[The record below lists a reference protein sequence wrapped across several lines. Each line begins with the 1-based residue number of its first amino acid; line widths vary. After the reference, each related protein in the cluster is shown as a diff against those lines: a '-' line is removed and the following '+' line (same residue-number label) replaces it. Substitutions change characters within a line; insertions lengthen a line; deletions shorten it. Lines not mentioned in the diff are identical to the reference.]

1 MWRIVAGTI
10 VSSLALA
17 CTPQLFP
24 PDTLKDVDPNF
35 DVSRWRTFPNSGENH
50 KVQLGGRIVQS
61 TSKDN
66 TLAVVAAHLPIVEH
80 PVYGPR
86 ETGNKSHAFF
96 AIIYQGNLDSLFLQA
111 GNRLIVVGFTGPPIQ
126 VVVDDVLRSLPTI
139 TAQCIHIWQ
148 TGNSNIADF
157 QASGAGYAVLKEDTY
172 CGGERPWSPLGY
184 F

>member
-1 MWRIVAGTI
+1 MWRLVAMTI
-10 VSSLALA
+10 ASTLALA

-24 PDTLKDVDPNF
+24 PGTLKDVDPNF
-35 DVSRWRTFPNSGENH
+35 DFSRWRTFPNSVQNH

-61 TSKDN
+61 ASKN
-66 TLAVVAAHLPIVEH
+66 KGLTVVAAHLPIVEH

-86 ETGNKSHAFF
+86 ETGKQTHAFF
-96 AIIYQGNLDSLFLQA
+96 AILYQGKLDSLFLQE
-111 GNRLIVVGFTGPPIQ
+111 GNRLIVVGYTGPPMP

-148 TGNSNIADF
+148 TGTLTLLIF
-157 QASGAGYAVLKEDTY
+157 RPAV
-172 CGGERPWSPLGY
+172 RAMR